1 MSAERVD
8 VLVVGGGTS
17 GAAAARAF
25 ALQGRSVVLLDRR
38 EPGAGGARW
47 VDSIPS
53 WCFEAGGLS
62 TPHGDELYTTDHG
75 AAIIRP
81 AGRGR
86 AIRIEHTPMLHVEI
100 PELVRRLSDEA
111 VAAGA
116 RMRRGAL
123 VDLRVLAEHTH
134 VELEHGPALAA
145 RLVVDASGLG
155 GAVRRRVPALAAAC
169 PDPDARDLCTAAQ
182 WRYQV
187 RDRDGAVRFLAR
199 YGAAP
204 GDTLAFPSLA
214 GGFST
219 LTFFT
224 SRALDHIGLLT
235 GTIPALGA
243 PSAAALMDRFVTRAP
258 WLGERLFGGQGAI
271 PLRRPYATL
280 ARDRAALIGDAG
292 CMVYASHG
300 SGVGM
305 GLIAARLLADASAGD
320 ADPGAPAA
328 LARYE
333 RSLHSRFGPL
343 LSAADAFRRFSQG
356 LSYED
361 VVAMFDAG
369 LLDAALAGKALEQ
382 RPIELGPAQALRA
395 LTGAL
400 AAPSIAL
407 RFALPVART
416 LLLQAAMGHL
426 PPPASARG
434 RALWDRAVEALV
446 GPPLAAAP
454 SIVDVEG

>member
-1 MSAERVD
+1 MGLRSRRASWSTR
-8 VLVVGGGTS
+8 
-17 GAAAARAF
+17 AASVARC
-25 ALQGRSVVLLDRR
+25 
-38 EPGAGGARW
+38 GGACRR
-47 VDSIPS
+47 S
-53 WCFEAGGLS
+53 L
-62 TPHGDELYTTDHG
+62 
-75 AAIIRP
+75 R
-81 AGRGR
+81 R
-86 AIRIEHTPMLHVEI
+86 AQTR
-100 PELVRRLSDEA
+100 
-111 VAAGA
+111 
-116 RMRRGAL
+116 
-123 VDLRVLAEHTH
+123 TH
-134 VELEHGPALAA
+134 ANV
-145 RLVVDASGLG
+145 
-155 GAVRRRVPALAAAC
+155 
-169 PDPDARDLCTAAQ
+169 CTAAQ

-187 RDRDGAVRFLAR
+187 RNRDGAVRFLAR

-204 GDTLAFPSLA
+204 GGTPSAFPSLA

-320 ADPGAPAA
+320 GDPGAPAA

-356 LSYED
+356 LSYDD

-382 RPIELGPAQALRA
+382 QPEVDSGQPQALRA
-395 LTGAL
+395 LTSGARRCPQSPC
-400 AAPSIAL
+400 ASRCRGAHAVVAVGPGAPPSPGVGPRARAL
-407 RFALPVART
+407 
-416 LLLQAAMGHL
+416 G
-426 PPPASARG
+426 SRG
-434 RALWDRAVEALV
+434 RGPRRSSAHVRAIDRRRRGLS
-446 GPPLAAAP
+446 PRRCCRWSCP
-454 SIVDVEG
+454 SGTSRRRSRTRSRARSPILPRRARPRR